1 MATYEKVKFSNGG
14 ATSSILAIDDPSN
27 PVYTIHSTG
36 TSSTV
41 IDEVWLWITS
51 KNGTTLDFGVQAG
64 STVYYEEPVPSGTTG
79 KLILPGVIMSG
90 TGSAA
95 TNLDVGWLAISI
107 GSFENVWVYG
117 YVNRITP

>member
-1 MATYEKVKFSNGG
+1 MATYEKIKFSNGG
-14 ATSSILAIDDPSN
+14 ATSSVLAIDDISN
-27 PVYTIHSTG
+27 PVYTVHSTG

-51 KNGTTLDFGVQAG
+51 KNGTSMEFEVQAG
-64 STVYYEEPVPSGTTG
+64 SALYYVGLVPAGTNSM
-79 KLILPGVIMSG
+79 LILPGVIMSG

-95 TNLDVGWLAISI
+95 TNLDVGWLSFSI
-107 GSFENVWVYG
+107 GTFDSVYAYG